1 MKFTTCILALML
13 TAAAPT
19 AAFAQPA
26 QAAPAAP
33 AAAYSTETTD
43 IGTLL
48 SNPATKAILDKNLP
62 GFSANPQIDMA
73 RSMTLK
79 SVQQYSPDMLTDAK
93 LAAIDA
99 DLAKVPV
106 KK

>member
-1 MKFTTCILALML
+1 MKSIIALSAVLLA
-13 TAAAPT
+13 AAAPT
-19 AAFAQPA
+19 AVFAQ
-26 QAAPAAP
+26 APAAP
-33 AAAYSTETTD
+33 AAAATGYNVESTD

-48 SNPATKAILDKNLP
+48 DDPAAKAVIDKHLP

-79 SVQQYSPDMLTDAK
+79 TVQQYSPDTLTDAA
-93 LAAIDA
+93 LASVQA
-99 DLAKVPV
+99 DLNKLP